1 MKTFEQIVDETF
13 KVDPLDHYGDTFWG
27 SPFANRMQHFTL
39 MNGTVY
45 WEDRR
50 SSAHWS
56 HRKDRVI
63 ANKYENALK
72 ILKPYQSA
80 DISSPTEEIC
90 REILSSES
98 RFVFVEEEM
107 TQHSNKVVVKDIL
120 TNLSIEV
127 PYRHIFFPNPV
138 FEIESVYIMWDFN
151 IYRDKE
157 LITEIFT
164 SDERKLIGECVKE
177 FASCKEEALRIKQ
190 EEEKRLKNEKIR
202 QELTNSYSK
211 GAV

>member
-27 SPFANRMQHFTL
+27 SPIANRMQHFTL
-39 MNGTVY
+39 MDGIVY
-45 WEDRR
+45 WEGGH
-50 SSAHWS
+50 SSAQWR

-63 ANKYENALK
+63 SNKYENALK
-72 ILKPYQSA
+72 ILKPYLGA

-90 REILSSES
+90 REILSPES
-98 RFVFVEEEM
+98 RFTFVEEEM
-107 TQHSNKVVVKDIL
+107 TQHSNKVVVKDTL
-120 TNLSIEV
+120 TNLSIEI
-127 PYRHIFFPNPV
+127 PYRHILFPNPV
-138 FEIESVYIMWDFN
+138 FEIESVYIMWNFN

-157 LITEIFT
+157 RITKIFT
-164 SDERKLIGECVKE
+164 SDERKLIEVCVRE

-202 QELTNSYSK
+202 QELTDIYSK
-211 GAV
+211 G